1 MKRKPKTVFAII
13 IFIILSFIAIILIQN
28 DTPNS
33 LYGFI
38 EISDKKVIEK
48 EFFDDEYQLQM
59 RVGDV
64 ERVIVMNKS
73 DRLTFGADLNS
84 TEECE
89 VQLENIW
96 DKIETDEWYFM
107 RVDKKSPFSNNFE
120 IIYFN
125 PNVPYN
131 GQGY

>member
-1 MKRKPKTVFAII
+1 MEAMGYFIWPELWIFSCTILHIYSAIH
-13 IFIILSFIAIILIQN
+13 
-28 DTPNS
+28 T

-73 DRLTFGADLNS
+73 DRLTFGANLNS

-107 RVDKKSPFSNNFE
+107 RVDKKIQSV
-120 IIYFN
+120 ITLK
-125 PNVPYN
+125 
-131 GQGY
+131 

>member
-13 IFIILSFIAIILIQN
+13 IFIILSLIAIILIQN

-73 DRLTFGADLNS
+73 DRLTFGANLNS

-107 RVDKKSPFSNNFE
+107 RVDKKNPISNNFE